1 MQHEYFAASNSSEG
15 FKSYYPEVFGRAD
28 RLYVIKGGPGTGKS
42 GLMQKCAESARKKGL
57 EVEYYFCSSD
67 PRSLDGVLIRAEE
80 SVGIIDGTAPHVWE
94 PTCPGAREEIVNL
107 GQFWDQGLLRLQ
119 KNEIFS
125 LSNKKSAA
133 YKRAY
138 DYLRSCGN
146 LRAVSDSLLRKFVVG
161 EKLRAAAYRLVRS
174 LDLDSGIPTVIPS
187 LLDAVAMTGRS
198 RLGSFEKNAE
208 RVIWIDDFYGVGKLF
223 LGALLQA
230 LSSVGETVRVAYDPV
245 DTRLVNGIFLE
256 KSRIAFLL
264 SDKDK
269 TADEEGRSV
278 NAKRFA
284 ELDGLRPIRA
294 ELRYAARLYD
304 DCLEGALHALA
315 QVRVYHFLLED
326 IYKNAMDFKALN
338 DFTYGFIERLS
349 L

>member
-42 GLMQKCAESARKKGL
+42 SFIKKCAESARKNSL
-57 EVEYYFCSSD
+57 EVEYYYCSSD
-67 PRSLDGVLIRAEE
+67 PRSLDGVLMLGEE
-80 SVGIIDGTAPHVWE
+80 NIGIIDGTSPHVWE
-94 PTCPGAREEIVNL
+94 PIHPGAREEMINL
-107 GQFWDQGLLRLQ
+107 GQFWDPRLLRLQ

-146 LRAVSDSLLRKFVVG
+146 LRAVSDSLLSQFVDR
-161 EKLRAAAYRLVRS
+161 EKLQAAADRLVRS
-174 LDLDSGIPTVIPS
+174 LDLPRGTATVIPS
-187 LLDAVAMTGRS
+187 LLDAVAMTGRFS
-198 RLGSFEKNAE
+198 FDSFEQNADKVV
-208 RVIWIDDFYGVGKLF
+208 RIDDFYGVGKVF
-223 LGALLQA
+223 LVALLRS

-245 DTRLVNGIFLE
+245 DFRLVNGIFLE
-256 KSRIAFLL
+256 NGKIAFLL
-264 SDKDK
+264 WDKDN
-269 TADEEGRSV
+269 TPSDEGKIV
-278 NAKRFA
+278 NAKRFVDV
-284 ELDGLRPIRA
+284 EKLRVIRG
-294 ELRYAARLYD
+294 ELRYATRLYS
-304 DCLEGALHALA
+304 DCLDGALHALREA
-315 QVRVYHFLLED
+315 KVYHFLLED

-338 DFTYGFIERLS
+338 EFTYDFIAKLS